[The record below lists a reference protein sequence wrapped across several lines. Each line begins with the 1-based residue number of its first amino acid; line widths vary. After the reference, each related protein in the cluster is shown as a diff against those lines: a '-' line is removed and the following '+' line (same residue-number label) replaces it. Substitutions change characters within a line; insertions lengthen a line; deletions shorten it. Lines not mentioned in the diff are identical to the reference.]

1 MFYRKRTMT
10 ACDTGNIIQTRN
22 GVSSLATPDSSGS
35 VVGRLSL
42 YFKAGRGLNV
52 PQLYHYLRKSSH
64 EDIVDTFVLVFY
76 LRDCRSGKGERELG
90 RHALRWLFLNYP
102 EHFMKVAHLVPH
114 YGRWDD
120 ILRFWPGVLNLHY
133 TNPNPTKEQRKAW
146 IEYINRNFYS
156 NIQKS
161 KRLREIQGYQ
171 EDLVRLMG
179 SQLIEDRKQM
189 DSAQPTSL
197 CAKWA
202 PTEKDSLDQRH
213 KVVRMLCSIMA
224 WTPATYRK
232 VYTSPLRDYLQVTE
246 TFMCKK
252 DWDRIDFNTVP
263 SCAMKRLKKAFEKHC
278 PHALRTWKRGLTTGN
293 NKVNAKQLF
302 PHELICEVGS
312 KGIADPICQARW
324 MVLEEQSRKLGALE
338 DALVVADVSS
348 SMTSWGAKNKHN
360 FAPIDVAMGLGILI
374 SSVTKGVFHNKVI
387 TFSAKPSFVELE
399 GKDIFERYNKLR
411 NAGWAGHTNLQATF
425 DLILDLALKSK
436 LESKELPKR
445 IFIISDMQFD
455 RVEGENDNERVNF
468 QVINAKYKAVGYER
482 PQLVFWNVGNESD
495 DFPVSSGVG
504 GTALV
509 SGFSPSI
516 MKSILQG
523 GEISPWSITKKVLTD
538 DRYGVIRQCLS

>member
-1 MFYRKRTMT
+1 MT
-10 ACDTGNIIQTRN
+10 ARNAGNIARTRN
-22 GVSSLATPDSSGS
+22 GARSLATPDSSGL
-35 VVGRLSL
+35 VEGRLSL
-42 YFKAGRGLNV
+42 YFKASRGLNV
-52 PQLYHYLRKSSH
+52 PQLYHYLRRSSH
-64 EDIVDTFVLVFY
+64 EDIIHTFILAFH
-76 LRDCRSGKGERELG
+76 LRDCRAGKGERELG

-102 EHFMKVAHLVPH
+102 EHFMKVAHLVPY

-120 ILRFWPGVLNLHY
+120 LLRFWPGVLNLHCA
-133 TNPNPTKEQRKAW
+133 NPNPTKEQRKAW

-171 EDLVRLMG
+171 EDLVKLLG
-179 SQLIEDRKQM
+179 TQLIKDRKQM

-213 KVVRMLCSIMA
+213 KVVRRLCGTMN

-278 PHALRTWKRGLTTGN
+278 PVALHVWKRGLATGSS
-293 NKVNAKQLF
+293 KVNAKQLF

-312 KGIADPICQARW
+312 KGITDPICQAQW
-324 MVLEEQSRKLGALE
+324 MVLEEQTKKLGALG
-338 DALVVADVSS
+338 DALVVVDVSA
-348 SMTSWGAKNKHN
+348 SMTTWDSKGKHS
-360 FAPIDVAMGLGILI
+360 FTPIDVAMGLGILI
-374 SSVTKGVFHNKVI
+374 SGVTQGVFHNKVI
-387 TFSAKPSFVELE
+387 TFSTKPSFVDLD
-399 GKDIFERYNKLR
+399 GDGIFEKYNKLR
-411 NAGWAGHTNLQATF
+411 NAEWAGHTNLQATF
-425 DLILDLALKSK
+425 DLILNLAQENR
-436 LESKELPKR
+436 LENKELPKR
-445 IFIISDMQFD
+445 VFIISDMQFD
-455 RVEGENDNERVNF
+455 RVEGENNDERTNF
-468 QVINAKYKAVGYER
+468 QAINAKYKAVGYER
-482 PQLVFWNVGNESD
+482 PQIIFWNVGNESN

-504 GTALV
+504 GTALI

-516 MKSILQG
+516 MKAVLQG
-523 GEISPWSITKKVLTD
+523 EEISPWSITKKVLTD
-538 DRYGVIRQCLS
+538 VRYEAIRQCLS